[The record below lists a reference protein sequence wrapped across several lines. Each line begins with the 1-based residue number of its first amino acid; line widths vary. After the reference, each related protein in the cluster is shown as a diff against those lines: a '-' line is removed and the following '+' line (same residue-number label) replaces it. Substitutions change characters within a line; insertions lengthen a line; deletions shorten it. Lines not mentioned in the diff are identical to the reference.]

1 MGSAATPLIME
12 YNQTALNEMMTNYSD
27 CFEFS
32 NNTSFGATPEDSNNT
47 ILVSIQPLNNTN
59 CSLFNGNATY
69 IENTINSTSQ
79 CNPNQEYF
87 SWSYALVGTLFQSI
101 ILVVGVLGN
110 ILTCTVVQRT
120 RSMHTTTNCYLVSLS
135 VADTI
140 TLVSTVPQEILS
152 YHIIGNLWVWGH
164 FTCKI
169 YVFLNNLGINA
180 SALSLTAFTIE
191 RYIAICHP
199 IRAKSI
205 CRVSRANKI
214 IVGCWIFAII
224 YCTP

>member
-1 MGSAATPLIME
+1 MAGITPTPAIPAETTPFLSGTKTVAYLGSVATPLIME

-69 IENTINSTSQ
+69 IENIINSTSQ

-120 RSMHTTTNCYLVSLS
+120 RSMHTTTNCYLGSLIK
-135 VADTI
+135 D
-140 TLVSTVPQEILS
+140 
-152 YHIIGNLWVWGH
+152 YN
-164 FTCKI
+164 
-169 YVFLNNLGINA
+169 
-180 SALSLTAFTIE
+180 LSLRHVNEALKACLHLHFCIL
-191 RYIAICHP
+191 
-199 IRAKSI
+199 
-205 CRVSRANKI
+205 
-214 IVGCWIFAII
+214 
-224 YCTP
+224 